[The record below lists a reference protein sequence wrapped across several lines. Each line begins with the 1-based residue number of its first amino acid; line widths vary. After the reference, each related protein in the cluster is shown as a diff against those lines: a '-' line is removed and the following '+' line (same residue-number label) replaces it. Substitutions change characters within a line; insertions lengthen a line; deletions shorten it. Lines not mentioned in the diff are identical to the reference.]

1 MAPPTTRITT
11 SGVRLPLVLL
21 LFVLGSGAGAV
32 IWLTLAS
39 ESGPGSNSAA
49 GPRLEVR
56 LATAMAKGEPVSKAT
71 TAAPSVNQRQTPKRP
86 VSDKAVA
93 KKAAPKRAASDSGA
107 AKISSTPSDGSKSA
121 APRPG
126 QAAPARPDKAIGTP
140 AAARAP
146 QSSPSISS
154 PPLPIG
160 LTLPRI
166 ATGPPL
172 SIAPDPALVQRGEQG
187 LLPIIGADGRKPW
200 RVYARPFDRTD
211 KRPRIAIVVT
221 GLGHSSEA
229 ATSAIQ
235 GLPGAVTLAFSP
247 YFRRLDEWIQ
257 LARIAGH
264 EVLIHV
270 PMEPIEYPDDDPG
283 QNTLLT
289 SLKPS
294 DNSRR
299 LLWALGRGVG
309 YVGVV
314 SHKGSRFTAD
324 NRHMRPVLAALKKRG
339 LLFVDSRTSARSA
352 TPEIATNLG
361 LPWTIGTHR
370 IDLRFAREPIDARLR
385 ELEAVAK
392 KNGRAVGIGTVSPVT
407 FERIAAWVNGVRRR
421 GFVLAPVSA
430 VVEADGAG

>member
-1 MAPPTTRITT
+1 MRPTTG
-11 SGVRLPLVLL
+11 GVRLPLMLL
-21 LFVLGSGAGAV
+21 LVVLGSVAGAA
-32 IWLTLAS
+32 IWLTLATDGGPAPKAA
-39 ESGPGSNSAA
+39 SGP
-49 GPRLEVR
+49 RVEVR
-56 LATAMAKGEPVSKAT
+56 LASTMAKSEPKSKTT
-71 TAAPSVNQRQTPKRP
+71 TAAPRVAEQATPKQ
-86 VSDKAVA
+86 
-93 KKAAPKRAASDSGA
+93 AASESGA
-107 AKISSTPSDGSKSA
+107 AAISPAPPVESKSGTQIPSQP
-121 APRPG
+121 APV
-126 QAAPARPDKAIGTP
+126 QPDKVKREP
-140 AAARAP
+140 VAARA
-146 QSSPSISS
+146 SRREPSVPS

-172 SIAPDPALVQRGEQG
+172 SIAPDPALVQRGTQG

-229 ATSAIQ
+229 ARSAIQ
-235 GLPGAVTLAFSP
+235 GLPGSITLAFSP
-247 YFRRLDEWIQ
+247 YSRRLDEWIR

-270 PMEPIEYPDDDPG
+270 PMEPIGFPDDDPG
-283 QNTLLT
+283 PNTLLT

-294 DNSRR
+294 DNHQR

-324 NRHMRPVLAALKKRG
+324 NRHMRPVLAALNKRG

-352 TPEIATNLG
+352 TAEIATTIG

-370 IDLRFAREPIDARLR
+370 IDARFAREPIDARLR
-385 ELEAVAK
+385 ELEAVARK
-392 KNGRAVGIGTVSPVT
+392 KGRAVGIGWVSPVT
-407 FERIAAWVNGVRRR
+407 FERLAAWVNGVRRR

-430 VVEADGAG
+430 VVDAEGAG